1 MKKESLVIRN
11 FGPIADVELHDIKPL
26 TIIIGPSGVGKSTV
40 LKVLSLFRWLY
51 KMQNIRSFLR
61 LSGLKR
67 SPFRYVFTSYI
78 TRNGWVG
85 FVSKQTYIRYEVD
98 NCVIE
103 YKDNKLTTDLIKD
116 PNALHLEKVSF
127 ISDSRIIIP
136 DLLAGVATSED
147 FYTNETY
154 EDFRSALATLE
165 KVDISYLGVC
175 AMARRV
181 ASGVE
186 YKVECVKGDKPYSI
200 SLRNSSSGTQ
210 TVIPMV
216 AIIRYF
222 ATNYDLVKMMNR
234 AILNYVSES
243 DLLRDFRFVSNIGD
257 FKSRRVSLMIEEPEL
272 SLSPE
277 KQIEFMKELCTLC
290 FNQPT
295 RDYAMHV
302 VITTHSPY
310 IVNLLNLLIQA
321 SHRKEKYGIAFDEL
335 DVYKMDAQGGI
346 TSLKALD
353 AELVDTMPLSED
365 ILNIYNTIDSWR
377 VERGAI

>member
-1 MKKESLVIRN
+1 MNRESIIIRN
-11 FGPIADVELHDIKPL
+11 FGPIEEVELQDIKPL
-26 TIIIGPSGVGKSTV
+26 TIIIGPSGVGKSSV

-61 LSGLKR
+61 LSGLRR
-67 SPFRYVFTSYI
+67 SPFRYVFNSYI
-78 TRNGWVG
+78 TRNGWTS
-85 FVSKQTYIRYEVD
+85 FVSKRTYIRYEVD
-98 NCVIE
+98 DCVIE
-103 YKDNKLTTDLIKD
+103 YKDNKLSTALIKD
-116 PNALHLEKVSF
+116 PSDLHLEKVSF

-154 EDFRSALATLE
+154 NDFRSALAVLKE
-165 KVDISYLGVC
+165 VDIPYLSIRTI
-175 AMARRV
+175 ARRT
-181 ASGVE
+181 ASGME
-186 YKVECVKGDKPYSI
+186 YKVEHLGEDRPYSI
-200 SLRNSSSGTQ
+200 SLRNASSGTQ

-243 DLLRDFRFVSNIGD
+243 DLLRDFRFVSNVGD
-257 FKSRRVSLMIEEPEL
+257 FQSRRVSLMIEEPEL

-277 KQIEFMKELCTLC
+277 MQIEFMKELCRLC
-290 FNQPT
+290 FNQPE
-295 RDYAMHV
+295 RDYTMHV

-321 SHRKEKYGIAFDEL
+321 ACREEDYGIPFDEL
-335 DVYKMDAQGGI
+335 NVYQMGAQGRLN
-346 TSLKALD
+346 SLKALD
-353 AELVDTMPLSED
+353 AKLIDTMPLSEE
-365 ILNIYNTIDSWR
+365 ILNIYATLDGWRGEDGTI
-377 VERGAI
+377 